1 MKKYHFAGALNSG
14 NGRVCYVGSSSKSSV
29 LFISLLKHLRASY
42 RRAKITMRIVDNYII
57 HKSLET
63 LRWLKANQ
71 KYIVIYP
78 LVYSP
83 WVNNIE
89 RLRLALYETIT
100 RNHQCRSMWQLL
112 KKVRHL

>member
-1 MKKYHFAGALNSG
+1 
-14 NGRVCYVGSSSKSSV
+14 
-29 LFISLLKHLRASY
+29 
-42 RRAKITMRIVDNYII
+42 MRIVDNYII

-112 KKVRHL
+112 KKVRHFMITASPFYWRQAWFGKSVAVLGSAI